1 MTLNCLERNNME
13 IKQHKDY
20 RAEMRCIDDEYI
32 GMTEVN
38 LYDDKGRHMYT
49 SCQIEDCAGPDFF
62 AIMMFDMSEWCI
74 NNKEPRLKLGDK
86 ILWYKIG

>member
-1 MTLNCLERNNME
+1 ME

-49 SCQIEDCAGPDFF
+49 SCQIAECDSSELF
-62 AIMMFDMSEWCI
+62 AIVMMDMSDWCVS
-74 NNKEPRLKLGDK
+74 NKEPRLKLGKK

>member
-1 MTLNCLERNNME
+1 ME
-13 IKQHKDY
+13 IKTHKDY

-38 LYDDKGRHMYT
+38 LYDDQGRHMYT
-49 SCQIEDCAGPDFF
+49 SCQIEDGESPDFL
-62 AIMMFDMSEWCI
+62 AVVMMDMSNWCI
-74 NNKEPRLKLGDK
+74 KNKEPKLKLGNM